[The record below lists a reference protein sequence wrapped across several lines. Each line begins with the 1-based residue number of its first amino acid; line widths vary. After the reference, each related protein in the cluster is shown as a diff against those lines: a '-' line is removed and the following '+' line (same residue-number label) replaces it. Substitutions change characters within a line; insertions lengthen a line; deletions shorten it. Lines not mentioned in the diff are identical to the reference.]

1 MSRHS
6 GIRAV
11 AFDMDGV
18 LIDSNP
24 AHRAAWRKFLLS
36 LDRHV
41 SDDELSF
48 ILEGRTRNEILRHFL
63 GDLSENELAHYG
75 KQKDDLFRS
84 LEHRIE
90 PVPGVIEFVRE
101 LNRRGIVS
109 AVATSASEIR
119 TFSTIERL
127 GLAEHFETIITASD
141 VSRGK
146 PDPMV
151 YRVACERMGI
161 APHHA

>member
-1 MSRHS
+1 MSCHS

-18 LIDSNP
+18 LIDSHP

-63 GDLSENELAHYG
+63 GDLSENELAH
-75 KQKDDLFRS
+75 
-84 LEHRIE
+84 
-90 PVPGVIEFVRE
+90 
-101 LNRRGIVS
+101 
-109 AVATSASEIR
+109 
-119 TFSTIERL
+119 
-127 GLAEHFETIITASD
+127 
-141 VSRGK
+141 
-146 PDPMV
+146 
-151 YRVACERMGI
+151 
-161 APHHA
+161 